1 MPFLSLG
8 SAQPAGRSL
17 PSEAADQVGA
27 GTPEGDWISQ
37 QVDAMAEAW
46 ARGEPVNAEAILAEN
61 PGIGDE
67 AAIRLIYEELCLRR
81 ESGEDV
87 PTTEFV
93 ARFPRWKDE
102 LGVLIGC
109 DRLLRP
115 LTRIATLPEVG
126 EDLGPFRLLAELGR
140 GASGK
145 TYLAAEP
152 GLADRLVVLKVI
164 SDDQEEHLSLA
175 RLQHTHIIPLFSE
188 HTFPDRGLRALCM
201 PYLGGTSLARILEV
215 LAQVPLANRRGHH
228 ILEVLDREEGGRP
241 EPMQPDGPYRRYL
254 EKASYVEAICW
265 IGACLADALQDAHAR
280 GLVHMDVKPSNV
292 LIAADGHPMLL
303 DFHLASKPIQAGE
316 RFPDRIGGTPGWMAP
331 EHAAAMEAV
340 SQGQPIPGPVDHR
353 ADLYALG
360 LLLRMALGGAPVAGR
375 KDEDRPSLR
384 RRNPEVSIGL
394 EDVIRKCLTAR
405 PSGRYPLAAALADD
419 LRRHVENQ
427 PLRGVPNRS
436 LAERWRKRRRRNPAT
451 HLGATGLVLLVV
463 IAVLAVWFLLFSY
476 PQRVQ
481 EIQTDLKD
489 GHEFCE
495 RGLYDNAV
503 HSLRRGLERAATFP
517 PVARLTRAL
526 DAELRVAL
534 RKWDAAKLHHLAELI
549 RFDYGIDPPEGG
561 KATALL
567 RDIRVIWERRSLLF
581 PPGARELDAEL
592 DHQVRTDLLE
602 LVAVWAEVR
611 TRRASPDESIIARDE
626 ALALLDDA
634 RASCGP
640 SFAID
645 HMRRSIANEPGAENR
660 SIESDPVP
668 HSASEHYDLGRSYL
682 RSEQFA
688 KAAAEFRTSLDQR
701 PQDFWPNFY
710 AGLCAYHLKAYQDAF
725 AAFSICIALDPS
737 SPHSYFNRALAA
749 ESIERP
755 EQALRDYRHVWE
767 LDNRFTD
774 ALLNRGLLSYNL
786 GHYSEAIADFR
797 QALGS
802 SSDSHTQGRVHYH
815 LARAYMARGD
825 RSLALASAE
834 KAVANGVN
842 HARILRDQLLGD
854 R

>member
-1 MPFLSLG
+1 MPI
-8 SAQPAGRSL
+8 
-17 PSEAADQVGA
+17 PSETADPVG
-27 GTPEGDWISQ
+27 TEGGWISR
-37 QVDAMAEAW
+37 QVDAMASAW
-46 ARGEPVNAEAILAEN
+46 ARGEPVSAEAILAEN

-87 PTTEFV
+87 PTAEFV

-102 LGVLIGC
+102 LNVLLGC

-201 PYLGGTSLARILEV
+201 PYLGGTSLARILEA
-215 LAQVPLANRRGHH
+215 LAPIPLPQRRGRH
-228 ILEVLDREEGGRP
+228 ILEVLDRVEAGRP

-265 IGACLADALQDAHAR
+265 IGACLADALHDAHAH

-340 SQGQPIPGPVDHR
+340 SQGRPIPGPVDHR

-360 LLLRMALGGAPVAGR
+360 LLLRAALGGPIAGHN
-375 KDEDRPSLR
+375 DEDRRSLR

-394 EDVIRKCLTAR
+394 EDIVRKSLTVR
-405 PSGRYPLAAALADD
+405 PSGRYHSAAALADD

-427 PLRGVPNRS
+427 PLRGAPNRS
-436 LAERWRKRRRRNPAT
+436 LVERWRKRRRRHPAIQ
-451 HLGATGLVLLVV
+451 LRAAGMVLLV
-463 IAVLAVWFLLFSY
+463 AVAVAMAWYVLFAH

-481 EIQTDLKD
+481 EIRTDLEE
-489 GHEFCE
+489 GHEFSI
-495 RGLYDNAV
+495 RGQHEDAV
-503 HSLRRGLERAATFP
+503 HALRRGLERAAAFP
-517 PVARLTRAL
+517 PVARLSRSL

-534 RKWDAAKLHHLAELI
+534 RKRDAATLHHLAELV
-549 RFDYGIDPPEGG
+549 RFDYGIDPPAGG
-561 KATALL
+561 KASALL
-567 RDIRVIWERRSLLF
+567 RDIRVIWDRRGMLLRT
-581 PPGARELDAEL
+581 GAEELDSEL
-592 DHQVRTDLLE
+592 DQQVRTDLQE

-611 TRRASPDESIIARDE
+611 IRRASPGEARVARGEALGLLDE
-626 ALALLDDA
+626 A
-634 RASCGP
+634 RACCGP

-645 HMRRSIANEPGAENR
+645 HLRRSIARDKGAKDQ
-660 SIESDPVP
+660 SIEPDPVP

-688 KAAAEFRTSLDQR
+688 KAAVEFRASLDQR

-710 AGLCAYHLKAYQDAF
+710 AGLCAYHLKEYQDAF

-737 SPHSYFNRALAA
+737 SSHSFFNRALAA
-749 ESIERP
+749 ESIDRAD
-755 EQALRDYRHVWE
+755 QALRDYRHAWE
-767 LDNRFTD
+767 LDGRFTN
-774 ALLNRGLLSYNL
+774 ALLNRGILSYNL
-786 GHYSEAIADFR
+786 GRHAEAIADFR
-797 QALGS
+797 QALGKS
-802 SSDSHTQGRVHYH
+802 TDSRTQGRVHYH
-815 LARAYMARGD
+815 LARAYMARGK
-825 RSLALASAE
+825 RSSALDSAE
-834 KAVANGVN
+834 KAIKNGDD
-842 HARILRDQLLGD
+842 HARVLRDQLLRD